1 MLEIK
6 IRELCEKQGIKNP
19 YQLQIAADLAPNTAA
34 RLFRNEIKHF
44 TIETLDKLCLGL
56 NCTPNDFLIA
66 AQPKAQIN
74 KGKKGS

>member
-6 IRELCEKQGIKNP
+6 IRELCEQRGIKNP
-19 YQLQIAADLAPNTAA
+19 YQLQVAANLAPNTAA

-44 TIETLDKLCLGL
+44 TIETLDKLCVGL

-66 AQPKAQIN
+66 TQSNTPTIKS
-74 KGKKGS
+74 KKRS